1 MPYGRFKNLT
11 FSSSTS
17 RSSSFVV
24 VVVVVVV
31 VVTPEWPRLMVRH
44 GRGQLVEERITDPA
58 TCGGDLEDVSSCYR
72 GDEQVKGRSHG
83 DQSMHYDLC
92 ISSQQ
97 SSYLGC
103 VQKNGKN
110 TCLEHMQSFIGRK
123 RRLSCSPYFPHVSH
137 NRWWEADSTRR
148 IMSAVKSL
156 WLSGDRMLP
165 RYKKLSVQPYHRK
178 LWDAKYS

>member
-1 MPYGRFKNLT
+1 
-11 FSSSTS
+11 
-17 RSSSFVV
+17 
-24 VVVVVVV
+24 
-31 VVTPEWPRLMVRH
+31 MVRH

-123 RRLSCSPYFPHVSH
+123 RRLSVHTFLTLVILTDDERPTVHV
-137 NRWWEADSTRR
+137 
-148 IMSAVKSL
+148 VL
-156 WLSGDRMLP
+156 CLL
-165 RYKKLSVQPYHRK
+165 
-178 LWDAKYS
+178 